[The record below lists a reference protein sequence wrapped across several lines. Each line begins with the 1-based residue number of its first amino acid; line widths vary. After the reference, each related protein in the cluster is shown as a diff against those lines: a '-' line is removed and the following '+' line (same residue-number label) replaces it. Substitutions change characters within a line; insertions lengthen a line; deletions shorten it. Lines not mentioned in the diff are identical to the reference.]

1 MIYIHT
7 ALSVEAS
14 PIIEGFKLKKDMDTK
29 EFQVFGN
36 EDDVLIVAVW
46 ESKCAMGIA

>member
-29 EFQVFGN
+29 S
-36 EDDVLIVAVW
+36 
-46 ESKCAMGIA
+46 SKCLETKMSY